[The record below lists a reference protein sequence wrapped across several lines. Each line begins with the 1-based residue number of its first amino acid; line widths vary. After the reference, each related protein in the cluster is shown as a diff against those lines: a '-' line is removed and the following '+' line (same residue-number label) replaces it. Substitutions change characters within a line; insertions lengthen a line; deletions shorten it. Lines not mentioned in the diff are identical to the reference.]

1 MAIIEWWNTLSL
13 AAQIFYCIAV
23 PSTLVLV
30 IQTILMFIGM
40 GQDADADTDVGAD
53 TDVDVD
59 VDVDA
64 DVDADL
70 GGDIP
75 DGDESFLNSVDAEG
89 MDGLRVF
96 TVRGIIAFLVV
107 FGWVGVAMESAGIAL
122 WITLP
127 VAIVSGF
134 AIMLLLAYIFKAIMK
149 LRSDGNTDNR
159 NAIGTAGRVHLT
171 IPPSRTGEGK
181 VHVMLQGSYVERDAV
196 TDEETPI
203 PTGSEI
209 VVVRVSGSTTL
220 VVRRK

>member
-1 MAIIEWWNTLSL
+1 MAIFEWWNSLSL

-40 GQDADADTDVGAD
+40 GEDADGDVGAD
-53 TDVDVD
+53 TDVD
-59 VDVDA
+59 A
-64 DVDADL
+64 DFD
-70 GGDIP
+70 GDIP
-75 DGDESFLNSVDAEG
+75 DGEESFLNSVDAEG
-89 MDGLRVF
+89 FDGLRVF

-107 FGWVGVAMESAGIAL
+107 FGWVGVAMESADITL

-134 AIMLLLAYIFKAIMK
+134 AVMVLLAYIFKAIMK

-171 IPPSRTGEGK
+171 IPPARTGEGK